1 MTDWAFEGAANPS
14 VVRLHVGSELT
25 QKTIET
31 FPPGEPFAPFAA
43 ILLVPGVRSVDLHRY
58 RARLNLI
65 PEAIR
70 SEVERLAGEVI
81 TGAWGAGSALPVEE
95 MPRAFEVEHS
105 AERRVAESLSM
116 AEGDDILTTL
126 FGVDGVSEVV
136 AGDGIALVRLGR
148 LFRWEDVEALVR
160 EALATS

>member
-1 MTDWAFEGAANPS
+1 
-14 VVRLHVGSELT
+14 
-25 QKTIET
+25 
-31 FPPGEPFAPFAA
+31 
-43 ILLVPGVRSVDLHRY
+43 
-58 RARLNLI
+58 
-65 PEAIR
+65 
-70 SEVERLAGEVI
+70 
-81 TGAWGAGSALPVEE
+81 
-95 MPRAFEVEHS
+95 
-105 AERRVAESLSM
+105 M